1 MPINKRKN
9 VSRMRGTHS
18 HGWGDKKKHRG
29 GGNRGGRGNAGMGKR
44 ADAMKPSM
52 WKNTLYFGKH
62 GFKMKNAVDVN
73 AVNLQYIENHIEN
86 LVKQDLAALK
96 SGVYTIDLTKLG
108 FDKLLSKGNVSKK
121 IHLTVDAATESAIA
135 KVEQAG
141 GSVKIAEKEEP
152 SKASSGSSKKESK
165 DSE

>member
-1 MPINKRKN
+1 MPINKRKK

-62 GFKMKNAVDVN
+62 GFKSKNAVRVD
-73 AVNLQYIENHIEN
+73 AVNLQYLVNHIETMVEEN
-86 LVKQDLAALK
+86 LAASK
-96 SGVYTIDLTKLG
+96 AGVYTVDLRKLG
-108 FDKLLSKGNVSKK
+108 FDKLLSKGNISKK
-121 IHLTVDAATESAIA
+121 MHIIVDAATGSAIA

-141 GSVKIAEKEEP
+141 GSVKTADKEEP
-152 SKASSGSSKKESK
+152 SKGSKEDSK
-165 DSE
+165 DPE

>member
-1 MPINKRKN
+1 MPINKRKK

-62 GFKMKNAVDVN
+62 GFKLKNAVEVN
-73 AVNLQYIENHIEN
+73 AVNLQYLENHIDTM
-86 LVKQDLAALK
+86 VKEDLAASTAGIYTVDLK
-96 SGVYTIDLTKLG
+96 KLG
-108 FDKLLSKGNVSKK
+108 FDKLLSKGRISKK
-121 IHLTVDAATESAIA
+121 INITVDAATDSAVA

-141 GSVKIAEKEEP
+141 GSVKTAEKEEP
-152 SKASSGSSKKESK
+152 SKGSTKEDSK